1 MECCMLTFFK
11 PPLSTLFPFLSL
23 PFFPQ
28 AWGLGM
34 DRCVLTEFKA
44 NKAAEAFYRKL
55 GYRPDATTPSA
66 SACGYVILS
75 KKRPAA
81 NK

>member
-1 MECCMLTFFK
+1 
-11 PPLSTLFPFLSL
+11 
-23 PFFPQ
+23 
-28 AWGLGM
+28 M